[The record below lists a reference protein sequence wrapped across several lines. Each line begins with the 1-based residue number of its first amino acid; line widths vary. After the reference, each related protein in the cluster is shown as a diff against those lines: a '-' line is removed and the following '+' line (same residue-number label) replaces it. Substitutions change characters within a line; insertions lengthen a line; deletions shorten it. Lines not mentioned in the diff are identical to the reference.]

1 MTEQISHWI
10 DGRNTPGTSGRTA
23 PVYNPATGR
32 RSAVVALASGAE
44 VDAAVATALA
54 ASKDWRHASLSK
66 RSGVLFAFRELLHQR
81 TDELAAIVTAE
92 QGKVLADAAGEIAR
106 GLGNVEFAAGAPPW
120 GIT

>member
-23 PVYNPATGR
+23 PVYNPATGQ
-32 RSAVVALASGAE
+32 RSADVALASTSEVNGAIPR
-44 VDAAVATALA
+44 AVAA
-54 ASKDWRHASLSK
+54 AKDWRHASLST
-66 RSGVLFAFRELLHQR
+66 RSGVLFAFRQLLHQR